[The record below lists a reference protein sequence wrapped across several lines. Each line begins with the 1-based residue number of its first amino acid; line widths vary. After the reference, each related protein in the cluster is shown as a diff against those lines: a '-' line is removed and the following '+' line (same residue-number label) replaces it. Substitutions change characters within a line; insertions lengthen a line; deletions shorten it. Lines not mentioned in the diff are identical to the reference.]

1 MKPILTILKFRS
13 QLEKFREKFWILPN
27 FSTCSWSWKTVFDRK
42 IGNPYVTSLGH
53 DSSAL
58 FSLKTIMA
66 KTNFTNKKYVFMK
79 IDFIRWGGNSKR
91 SIFAVYTFFQFILEV
106 FFWKWTYFFEN
117 QSKPNFIM
125 AAVEFVW
132 RSNLVTSSKTKRHQ
146 MTTNQNRR
154 LTATIMKKAL
164 ESRAI

>member
-1 MKPILTILKFRS
+1 MKMNISSFSRFFSHFLLVSLFFPMALAT
-13 QLEKFREKFWILPN
+13 QFWRN
-27 FSTCSWSWKTVFDRK
+27 SDRFGT
-42 IGNPYVTSLGH
+42 IGNLYVTSLGH